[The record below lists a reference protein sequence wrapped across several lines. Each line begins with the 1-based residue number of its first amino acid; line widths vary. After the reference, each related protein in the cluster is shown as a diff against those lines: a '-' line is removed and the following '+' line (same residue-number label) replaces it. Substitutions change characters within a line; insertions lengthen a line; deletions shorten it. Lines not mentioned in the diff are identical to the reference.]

1 MKRMKKILALLL
13 TIVMMMG
20 LSVTAFAAKGTND
33 DSGKITIN
41 NAVVDQTYNI
51 YQILILE
58 SYDTDA
64 GEDGAYAYKAV
75 PAWKDWLKEQTT
87 YVQVDDQDYVTW
99 IGQTDDATVAAFA
112 KAALAY
118 AQELVDKDEDG
129 TPDTP
134 RISATKSAQAS
145 GTTVEFTGL
154 NLGYYLVDSS
164 LGALCSLD
172 TTDSEAIIKEKNE
185 APEIDKEV
193 VSDPDV
199 NEPSVGD
206 SVNFKITV
214 TAQKGAQNYVVH
226 DTMSDGLTF
235 NNDVVVKVG
244 DTTLTAPNDYIVL
257 MSPDVTDKCA
267 FEIHFTEGYLNSISS
282 ATEIVVT
289 YSATINNKA
298 VISTDP
304 ETNSA
309 KLDYGDDSSVKIDT
323 DTKTYVYYFDLVKT
337 DAEDI
342 LIDGAQFKLYESEE
356 GTEAIEFVNIDGTYR
371 VAMEDEISNPDIS
384 TTDTII
390 VSGGNVR
397 ITGLGEGTYYLEET
411 VAPDGYNKLTD
422 RISVAI
428 NSNNSAT
435 VIDNENGTYTYDEG
449 GVQVENKAGS
459 LLPSTGGMGTTLIY
473 IAGAVLVIGA
483 GILLVV
489 RRRMNA
495 EQ

>member
-1 MKRMKKILALLL
+1 MKRMKKLFALLL
-13 TIVMMMG
+13 AVVMMMG

-33 DSGKITIN
+33 NSGKITIN
-41 NAVVDQTYNI
+41 NAVVGQTYNI
-51 YQILILE
+51 YQILVLE
-58 SYDTDA
+58 SYDTEA
-64 GEDGAYAYKAV
+64 GNDGAYAYKAAS
-75 PAWKDWLKEQTT
+75 AWESWLETQTT
-87 YVQVDDQDYVTW
+87 YVSVDEQGYVTW
-99 IGQTDDATVAAFA
+99 TGGEDDATVAAFA

-118 AQELVDKDEDG
+118 AQELVDTNEDG

-134 RISATKSAQAS
+134 RISATDLAQAS

-172 TTDSEAIIKEKNE
+172 TTDSEVVIAEKNE
-185 APEIDKEV
+185 TPEIDKEV

-244 DTTLTAPNDYIVL
+244 VATLTAPDDYTVL
-257 MSPDVTDKCA
+257 VSPDVTDGCA
-267 FEIHFTEGYLNSISS
+267 FEIHFTESYLNSISD
-282 ATEIVVT
+282 TTDIVVT
-289 YSATINNKA
+289 YSATINDKA
-298 VISTDP
+298 VIGTDP
-304 ETNSA
+304 ATNSA
-309 KLDYGDDSSVKIDT
+309 ELDYGDNSSVEIDT
-323 DTKTYVYYFDLVKT
+323 ETETYVYYFDLVKT

-356 GTEAIEFVNIDGTYR
+356 GTEAIKFVNNDGTYR
-371 VAMEDEISNPDIS
+371 VAMKNEISNPDL

-390 VSGGNVR
+390 VSGGKVR

-422 RISVAI
+422 RISVAV

-435 VIDNENGTYTYDEG
+435 VSDNEDGTYTYNAG

-483 GILLVV
+483 GVLLVV